1 MMRMIYIKK
10 LRDKDGFPFCIVFCK
25 ASTINKHYFCAQGE
39 TCHNSFSAKGV
50 KMHLAES
57 MLASWAAQAR
67 DEGWRGAEKGSQDPS
82 VTSTFPSAPPLI
94 SLRLSQNAVRMLYW
108 PVSSCK

>member
-25 ASTINKHYFCAQGE
+25 GSTINKHYFCAQGE
-39 TCHNSFSAKGV
+39 TCHNSFPAKGV

-57 MLASWAAQAR
+57 MLASLGSTS
-67 DEGWRGAEKGSQDPS
+67 EGRGAAGSREREPGPLCHLHFSLCSTSDLPAS
-82 VTSTFPSAPPLI
+82 VSE
-94 SLRLSQNAVRMLYW
+94 RR
-108 PVSSCK
+108 